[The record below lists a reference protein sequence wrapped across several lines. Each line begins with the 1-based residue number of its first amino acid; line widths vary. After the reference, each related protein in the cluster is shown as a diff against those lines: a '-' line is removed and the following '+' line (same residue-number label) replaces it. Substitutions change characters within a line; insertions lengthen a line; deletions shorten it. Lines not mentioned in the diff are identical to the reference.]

1 MLPLKLNAKVS
12 TVRIVDIFFGKYF
25 FFIVVLCLYVV
36 WVFLF
41 VCVCNLVLCSWQEPR
56 FIEKIS
62 SVQLQHII
70 TALLFQIWLM
80 QLYGKPH
87 KTAVAKATLD
97 LTLILYY
104 FASGKEWSITYTSAK
119 VQQHLQSTGLL
130 QGTTTV
136 HHSAQERAHRSPQML
151 RAIETLHFL
160 PDPSVQRSSQPQW
173 VRYKRPIAM
182 LSPRSQCNPV
192 C

>member
-104 FASGKEWSITYTSAK
+104 FASGKEWSKGKSDPLRILLLKSN
-119 VQQHLQSTGLL
+119 STIF
-130 QGTTTV
+130 TM
-136 HHSAQERAHRSPQML
+136 HRS
-151 RAIETLHFL
+151 
-160 PDPSVQRSSQPQW
+160 SSGHNNS
-173 VRYKRPIAM
+173 A
-182 LSPRSQCNPV
+182 SS
-192 C
+192 